1 MNISLEQASEVLG
14 KSQDELMF
22 LVQTNRITAGVDQDT
37 LAWEFD
43 LNKVLELKVVLDE
56 EAQQKLQ
63 EDDAE
68 GE

>member
-43 LNKVLELKVVLDE
+43 LNKVLELKGVLDE